1 MHYKAWSLLAFA
13 AFALHW
19 QGASASG
26 NCAVPAGRFVSVEG
40 AVEILAAA
48 GGSWRV
54 ATLQEDLCEGDTIR
68 VGERSRAAVALINEA
83 VLRIDQDTTLRL
95 LDITGGEGERSWLE
109 LVQGA
114 IRSFSRKPRFLTV
127 NTPYLNGSIEGTE
140 FAIRVRESETHLAV
154 TEGTILASNAQG
166 SLPVSGGEA
175 VAASMG
181 QPPRTIVR
189 PKDAVQWTL
198 YYPPIIALG
207 GASDAAAGAPL
218 GEAAELLSVGRV
230 DQALPLIEKAIAE
243 GKDAGLAYAL
253 RSVVKVT
260 LNQRAAALADAKK
273 AAELTDASAA
283 RIALSY
289 ALQADFQ
296 IETARDT
303 MQAAVEQDPDDALAW
318 ARLGELELMLGRRG
332 QALAAA
338 QSARALAPKLARTE
352 LVLGFNALAL
362 FRNAEASAAFE
373 RAIMHDSAD
382 PLAHLGL
389 GLSKISGGRLADGR
403 GDLEAAV
410 ALDASNALLRSYLGK
425 AYFEERRYPLDSQQ
439 YGIAK
444 ELDPLDPTA
453 YLYDG
458 ILKQTI
464 NRPVE
469 AVADLE
475 RSIELNDNRAVYR
488 SRLLLDKDRAARGTS
503 LARAYN
509 DLGFEQLG
517 INASTRSLGLDPA
530 NASAHRF
537 LSDVY
542 RDSGSRTEITRV
554 SELLQAQ
561 MMQDI
566 NINPVQPS
574 ISSSNLNIVTM
585 GGPAEAGFNE
595 FTPLFQR
602 NKAQL
607 NLTGLRGS
615 NGAAGDEAVVS
626 ALFGPVSGSLGGFR
640 YDTDGF
646 RSNNDLSHDI
656 WNIYSQWAVSPSLNL
671 QAEYGYRETEHGDL
685 RQNFDLDVFDDTFR
699 RGLEG
704 ETWRLG
710 ARFSPTPSSDFLV
723 SYIHS
728 DLDTTGQTVPL
739 KEITDF
745 ISVTVSEYQAQ
756 NDQAD
761 QFEGQYIYRTDRL
774 NLVAG
779 GAHSESE
786 IDGQLTATAVITLAL
801 PIPGFPPLVFEDV
814 QIFPTDS
821 NTKDTRGYVYANFQL
836 HDRVLATLGASYQSY
851 DQELIGDG
859 ITNDFNEWN
868 PKLGIRWEITDSLTA
883 RAAYFETVKPVLVSN
898 RTLEPTQVAGFNQ
911 FFDDPDAT
919 RSTRYG
925 VGLDWRPLSN
935 LRVGAELTRRD
946 LESPVI
952 DLTAREA
959 TYEDREERLDRLYL
973 YWTPPGDRVSVSAEA
988 IYDKFTNQEDLSLAS
1003 GIVPDS
1009 ARTWTLP
1016 ISAAYFHPS
1025 GWFFGAGLTYVDQE
1039 VRRDPEQSGLPQG
1052 ESQFT
1057 LVDASIGFR
1066 MPRRLGLLS
1075 VGVLNVFG
1083 QEFDYLDDSY
1093 RSFSN
1098 EPYVSPYIPE
1108 RTLLGRLTLSF

>member
-1 MHYKAWSLLAFA
+1 M
-13 AFALHW
+13 
-19 QGASASG
+19 
-26 NCAVPAGRFVSVEG
+26 
-40 AVEILAAA
+40 
-48 GGSWRV
+48 
-54 ATLQEDLCEGDTIR
+54 
-68 VGERSRAAVALINEA
+68 
-83 VLRIDQDTTLRL
+83 
-95 LDITGGEGERSWLE
+95 
-109 LVQGA
+109 
-114 IRSFSRKPRFLTV
+114 
-127 NTPYLNGSIEGTE
+127 
-140 FAIRVRESETHLAV
+140 
-154 TEGTILASNAQG
+154 
-166 SLPVSGGEA
+166 
-175 VAASMG
+175 
-181 QPPRTIVR
+181 
-189 PKDAVQWTL
+189 
-198 YYPPIIALG
+198 
-207 GASDAAAGAPL
+207 
-218 GEAAELLSVGRV
+218 GRV
-230 DQALPLIEKAIAE
+230 DQALPLIETAIAE

-253 RSVVKVT
+253 RSILEVT

-273 AAELTDASAA
+273 AVELTRRLGGPDRAVLCPAGRLPDRGGTRHDA
-283 RIALSY
+283 
-289 ALQADFQ
+289 
-296 IETARDT
+296 
-303 MQAAVEQDPDDALAW
+303 AAVEKHPDDALAW
-318 ARLGELELMLGRRG
+318 ARLGELELMLGRRS

-338 QSARALAPKLARTE
+338 QRARALAPELGPHRAGAGLQRT
-352 LVLGFNALAL
+352 
-362 FRNAEASAAFE
+362 
-373 RAIMHDSAD
+373 RAVPQRRRQWPPSSEPSRSI
-382 PLAHLGL
+382 PPTPWPHLGSGPGQDQRRQSRRRDDGTSRPRSL
-389 GLSKISGGRLADGR
+389 WTLPIPCSAPISARPISKRSATRSTLSSTPSPRT
-403 GDLEAAV
+403 
-410 ALDASNALLRSYLGK
+410 
-425 AYFEERRYPLDSQQ
+425 
-439 YGIAK
+439 
-444 ELDPLDPTA
+444 LDPLDPTA

-509 DLGFEQLG
+509 DLGFGQLG
-517 INASTRSLGLDPA
+517 INESTRSLGFDPA

-542 RDSGSRTEITRV
+542 RDAGSRTEIARV

-561 MMQDI
+561 MLQDI

-574 ISSSNLNIVTM
+574 ISSTNLNIVTL
-585 GGPAEAGFNE
+585 GGPAEPGFNE

-615 NGAAGDEAVVS
+615 NATGGDEAVVS
-626 ALFGPVSGSLGGFR
+626 GLFGPVSGSLGAFR

-685 RQNFDLDVFDDTFR
+685 RQNFDLDVFDATLR

-710 ARFSPTPSSDFLV
+710 GRFSTTPSSDLLV

-728 DLDTTGQTVPL
+728 DLDRTGQSVPVPPT
-739 KEITDF
+739 EIDDF
-745 ISVTVSEYQAQ
+745 TTLTVSEDQAQ

-761 QFEGQYIYRTDRL
+761 QFEGQYIFRTDGL
-774 NLVAG
+774 NLVV
-779 GAHSESE
+779 GAAHAESDIE
-786 IDGQLTATAVITLAL
+786 GQLTATAAITLSL
-801 PIPGFPPLVFEDV
+801 PIPGFPPLVIEDV
-814 QIFPTDS
+814 QVFPTDS
-821 NTKDTRGYVYANFQL
+821 KTKDTRGYTYANLQL
-836 HDRVLATLGASYQSY
+836 HDRVVATIGASYQSY
-851 DQELIGDG
+851 DEELIGDG

-868 PKLGIRWEITDSLTA
+868 PKLGIRWDITDSLTA

-925 VGLDWRPLSN
+925 VGLDWRPLSS

-946 LESPVI
+946 LQSPVI
-952 DLTAREA
+952 DFNALEA

-973 YWTPPGDRVSVSAEA
+973 YWTPPGDRVAVSAEA
-988 IYDKFTNQEDLSLAS
+988 IYDRFTNQEDLSLVS
-1003 GIVPDS
+1003 DVVPDS

-1016 ISAAYFHPS
+1016 ISAAYFHSS
-1025 GWFFGAGLTYVDQE
+1025 GWFFGAGFTYVDQE
-1039 VRRDPEQSGLPQG
+1039 ISRDPAQSDLPQG

-1066 MPRRLGLLS
+1066 MPRRLGLISL
-1075 VGVLNVFG
+1075 GVLNVFD
-1083 QEFDYLDDSY
+1083 QQFDYLDDSY
-1093 RSFSN
+1093 RTFSN
-1098 EPYVSPYIPE
+1098 EPYVSPYLPE
-1108 RTLLGRLTLSF
+1108 RTIMGRLTLSF